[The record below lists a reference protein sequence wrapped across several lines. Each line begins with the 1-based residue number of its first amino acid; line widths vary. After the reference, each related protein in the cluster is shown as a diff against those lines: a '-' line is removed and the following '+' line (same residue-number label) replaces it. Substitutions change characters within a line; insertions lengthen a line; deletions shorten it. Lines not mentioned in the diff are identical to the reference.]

1 MLITPGV
8 RVSERSQ
15 DGALV
20 PDVLLDRSSP
30 VPLYFQVATRL
41 QEQIEH
47 GDLPVG
53 GRLENEVELADRLGV
68 SRPTMRKAI
77 GYLVERGMLVRR
89 RGVGTQIV
97 HPKVRRPVE
106 LTSLY
111 DDLAKTGRAPRTEVR
126 SLEVGPATDTIAET
140 LGIPVVTP
148 VTNIRLIRYAG
159 EEPLALMHNAVPV
172 DVVALQVDDLEQ
184 RGLYEILRSAGHV
197 PRIATQVVGAKAATA
212 VEARLLGDARGAP
225 MLTMTRTPGDESGRG
240 VEYGSHVSGASRYS
254 FELTLTC

>member
-1 MLITPGV
+1 MLKVAGGPVT
-8 RVSERSQ
+8 ERPQ
-15 DGALV
+15 DGGLV
-20 PDVLLDRSSP
+20 PDVALDRSSP

-77 GYLVERGMLVRR
+77 AYLVERGMLVRR

-111 DDLAKTGRAPRTEVR
+111 DDLAKTGRAPRTEIR
-126 SLEVGPATDTIAET
+126 SLEVGRATDTLAET
-140 LGIPVVTP
+140 LGIAPGSEVSM
-148 VTNIRLIRYAG
+148 IERIRYAG
-159 EEPLALMHNAVPV
+159 DEPL
-172 DVVALQVDDLEQ
+172 
-184 RGLYEILRSAGHV
+184 
-197 PRIATQVVGAKAATA
+197 
-212 VEARLLGDARGAP
+212 
-225 MLTMTRTPGDESGRG
+225 
-240 VEYGSHVSGASRYS
+240 
-254 FELTLTC
+254 

>member
-1 MLITPGV
+1 
-8 RVSERSQ
+8 VSERPQ
-15 DGALV
+15 DGVLI
-20 PDVLLDRSSP
+20 PDVPLDRSSP

-41 QEQIEH
+41 QEQIES
-47 GDLPVG
+47 GRLPVG

-77 GYLVERGMLVRR
+77 AYLVERGMLVRR

-106 LTSLY
+106 LTSLW

-126 SLEVGPATDTIAET
+126 SFEVGPASDSVAAMLGLVAGLEVTTIE
-140 LGIPVVTP
+140 
-148 VTNIRLIRYAG
+148 RIRYAG
-159 EEPLALMHNAVPV
+159 DEPLAIMHNVVPV
-172 DVVALQVDDLEQ
+172 NVVRLDQDELQR
-184 RGLYEILRSAGHV
+184 RGLYELLRAAGRM
-197 PRIATQVVGAKAATA
+197 PRIASQVVGAKAASA

-225 MLTMTRTPGDESGRG
+225 MLTMTRTAWDEGG
-240 VEYGSHVSGASRYS
+240 QVVEYGSHVYRANRYS